1 MIECTI
7 TNNNI
12 AHKWLQADNGKVA
25 SVIEY
30 SSGNRVS
37 IPLNSSGTVKWFDDS
52 VLLKKEEK

>member
-25 SVIEY
+25 SVIQY

-37 IPLNSSGTVKWFDDS
+37 IPLDNDGSIKWFDDS
-52 VLLKKEEK
+52 VLLKEEEK

>member
-12 AHKWLQADNGKVA
+12 VHKWLQADNGKVA

-30 SSGNRVS
+30 NSGNRVS
-37 IPLNSSGTVKWFDDS
+37 IPLDNDGSVKWFDDS
-52 VLLKKEEK
+52 VLFKKEEK

>member
-1 MIECTI
+1 MIEYTI
-7 TNNNI
+7 INNI

-37 IPLNSSGTVKWFDDS
+37 IPLDNDRSVKWFDDS
-52 VLLKKEEK
+52 VLFKKEEK